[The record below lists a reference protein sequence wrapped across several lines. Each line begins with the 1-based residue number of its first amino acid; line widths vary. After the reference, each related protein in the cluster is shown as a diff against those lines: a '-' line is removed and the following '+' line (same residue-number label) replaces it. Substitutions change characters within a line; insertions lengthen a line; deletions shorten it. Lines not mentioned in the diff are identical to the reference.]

1 MMLWILW
8 ATAVTALLGLAA
20 LLGEGALRVSGRQGR
35 WAWAVAIAGAM

>member
-20 LLGEGALRVSGRQGR
+20 LLGEGVLRVSGRQGR
-35 WAWAVAIAGAM
+35 WAWAVAVTP